1 MNVANSISICVSK
14 IVKNHRF
21 VKDILNS
28 IISLNGKVLL
38 VGGAVRD
45 IFLDLPMKDL
55 DFEVYGLTM
64 NELQQVLEQHG
75 HVSLIGKSFG
85 VLRLHGLNVD
95 WSLPRKDSSG
105 RHPIVVYDQF
115 MSYEQAFIRRDLTI
129 NAMGVDMQSFVLI
142 DPYGG
147 MNDLQNKILRSP
159 DLDFFAQ
166 DPLRVLRVMQF
177 VGRLEMQ
184 VDEKLSDLC
193 RNIDISTVSSERIEQ
208 EFLKLFL
215 QSQRPSTG
223 LKWLISINKFCE
235 LLPNIKTDDLL
246 WLKLD
251 NAAQQNYTTEQ
262 EKIVI
267 MWAIIISFLDVP
279 EQNYNFERLNYKKKQ
294 VYLSYIKRITRQ
306 KQMSDQ
312 IANIVLYA
320 QMMTVNITDIQ
331 MKWLAVWLAP
341 EVSIRLLS
349 KFMKIMKSQQVSE
362 NILEQAEK
370 LRVSDH
376 SEDPV
381 LTGKD
386 FLDVA
391 DGPQVGLLV
400 KKSYEL
406 QINQG
411 LTDKSELKKIV
422 ISLI

>member
-14 IVKNHRF
+14 IVKNQRF

-64 NELQQVLEQHG
+64 NELQHVLEQHG
-75 HVSLIGKSFG
+75 QVSLIGKSFG
-85 VLRLHGLNVD
+85 VLRLHGLNID

-105 RHPIVVYDQF
+105 RHPTVTYDPF

-129 NAMGVDMQSFVLI
+129 NAMGVDMQSLVLI

-147 MNDLQNKILRSP
+147 MSDLRNKILRSP

-177 VGRLEMQ
+177 VGRFEMK

-193 RNIDISTVSSERIEQ
+193 CHIDISSVSSERIEQ

-294 VYLSYIKRITRQ
+294 VYLSYMKKITGH
-306 KQMSDQ
+306 KQMSEQ
-312 IANIVLYA
+312 ITNLVVYA
-320 QMMTVNITDIQ
+320 QMMIVNITDIQ

-341 EVSIRLLS
+341 EISIRFLS
-349 KFMKIMKSQQVSE
+349 KFIKIIKSQQASE
-362 NILEQAEK
+362 NILEQSEK

-376 SEDPV
+376 PEIPV

-386 FLDVA
+386 FLDIA

-400 KKSYEL
+400 KKAYEL

-411 LTDKSELKKIV
+411 LTDNFELKKRV
-422 ISLI
+422 IALM